1 MSPEDTTPAELQA
14 LLGQQVV
21 LDTRTPFVY
30 IGTLQSANAESLTLT
45 EVDVHDA
52 RETTTST
59 DRYLIETVKH
69 GIRVNRRRVI
79 VLAREVVSVCALSD
93 VVPY

>member
-1 MSPEDTTPAELQA
+1 MSSEDAIPAELES
-14 LLGQQVV
+14 LVGQQIV

-30 IGTLQSANAESLTLT
+30 IGTLRSANAESLTLT

-69 GIRVNRRRVI
+69 GIRVNRRHVI
-79 VLAREVVSVCALSD
+79 VLAREVVSICALSD